1 MESSLIKRLFIYMT
15 NEKVLQ
21 NYNYIPDVEEK
32 HSLEAEVTS
41 HSHHKTQESWQKDV
55 SDRYLRN
62 VQELNCP

>member
-21 NYNYIPDVEEK
+21 NCNYIPDVEEK

-41 HSHHKTQESWQKDV
+41 HSHHKTQES
-55 SDRYLRN
+55 
-62 VQELNCP
+62 